1 MGPGLPRSGLE
12 RMYET
17 YFGFHEKPFSLIPD
31 PDFLYLSEGHR
42 AALSLLEYGI
52 SEQTGFVVISGEVGS
67 GKTTL
72 VRRLLS
78 SVSDD
83 IVVGLITNTHPS
95 FGELL
100 QWICL
105 AFDLE
110 HRDKGKVELYQGF
123 LDFLIEQYAASRRTV
138 LLIDEAQNLSPEA
151 LEELR
156 MLSNINADKDY
167 LIQLIL
173 LGQPELLAKLRR
185 PDLRQFVQRIGVD
198 YHLGPLTFADTL
210 AYIRHRLIVAGGAPE
225 LFDDPA
231 CAAVYHYSGGVP
243 RVANVLC
250 DLALVFAYAEDRPQI
265 DIDIVMEVAATRR
278 KSGLAIFRPDPDS
291 QSREEIKRTIVR
303 PLTASWPQDPRHTP
317 HPLHQTSRS

>member
-1 MGPGLPRSGLE
+1 
-12 RMYET
+12 MYET

-52 SEQTGFVVISGEVGS
+52 TEQTGFVVISGEIGS

-72 VRRLLS
+72 VRRLLG
-78 SVSDD
+78 SVADD

-138 LLIDEAQNLSPEA
+138 LVIDEAQNLGPEA

-198 YHLGPLTFADTL
+198 YHLGPLAIEDSL
-210 AYIRHRLIVAGGAPE
+210 AYIRHRLSVAGGDPQ
-225 LFDDPA
+225 LFDDDA
-231 CAAVYHYSGGVP
+231 CAAVHYYSGGVP
-243 RVANVLC
+243 RVMNVLC
-250 DLALVFAYAEDRPQI
+250 DLALVFAYAEDRPRI

-278 KSGLAIFRPDPDS
+278 KSGLAVFRDDPETENPDEA
-291 QSREEIKRTIVR
+291 RRTIIR
-303 PLTASWPQDPRHTP
+303 PLLSNRHSTPLHPQNP
-317 HPLHQTSRS
+317 HPLRKDYGS

>member
-1 MGPGLPRSGLE
+1 
-12 RMYET
+12 MYET

-52 SEQTGFVVISGEVGS
+52 TEQTGFVVISGEIGS

-78 SVSDD
+78 SVSED

-138 LLIDEAQNLSPEA
+138 LVIDEAQNLSPEA

-198 YHLGPLTFADTL
+198 YHLGPLTIDDTL
-210 AYIRHRLIVAGGAPE
+210 AYIRHRLTVAGGDPQ
-225 LFDDPA
+225 LFDDYA
-231 CAAVYHYSGGVP
+231 CAAVHYYAGGVP
-243 RVANVLC
+243 RVMNVLC
-250 DLALVFAYAEDRPQI
+250 DMALVFAYAEDRPQV

-278 KSGLAIFRPDPDS
+278 KSGLAVFRADPEHENRD
-291 QSREEIKRTIVR
+291 EVKRAIIR
-303 PLTASWPQDPRHTP
+303 PLLGDWHEPAPLQPQPQ
-317 HPLHQTSRS
+317 PLRKDYGS

>member
-1 MGPGLPRSGLE
+1 
-12 RMYET
+12 MYET

-52 SEQTGFVVISGEVGS
+52 TEQTGFVVISGEIGS

-78 SVSDD
+78 SVSED

-110 HRDKGKVELYQGF
+110 HRNKGKVELYQSF

-138 LLIDEAQNLSPEA
+138 LVIDEAQNLSPEA

-185 PDLRQFVQRIGVD
+185 PDLVQFVQRIGID
-198 YHLGPLTFADTL
+198 YHLGPLMIEDTV
-210 AYIRHRLIVAGGAPE
+210 AYIRHRLAVAGGDPQ
-225 LFDDPA
+225 LFDDYA
-231 CAAVYHYSGGVP
+231 CAAVHYYSGGVP
-243 RVANVLC
+243 RIVNVLC
-250 DLALVFAYAEDRPQI
+250 DLALVFAYAEDRPSI
-265 DIDIVMEVAATRR
+265 DIDIVMEVAATRQ
-278 KSGLAIFRPDPDS
+278 KSGLAVFRADPENQNRDEVRRS
-291 QSREEIKRTIVR
+291 IIRLLHRDWQSATLQSDTLRTDYR
-303 PLTASWPQDPRHTP
+303 R
-317 HPLHQTSRS
+317 

>member
-1 MGPGLPRSGLE
+1 
-12 RMYET
+12 MYET

-52 SEQTGFVVISGEVGS
+52 TEQTGFVVISGEIGS

-78 SVSDD
+78 SVSED

-138 LLIDEAQNLSPEA
+138 LVIDEAQNLSPEA
-151 LEELR
+151 LAAVVGRSLGR
-156 MLSNINADKDY
+156 WAAASP
-167 LIQLIL
+167 L
-173 LGQPELLAKLRR
+173 LPPPPTAGSFGRSPRPVRRAPGAVTTAARARPAPPGQATRAPG
-185 PDLRQFVQRIGVD
+185 RQR
-198 YHLGPLTFADTL
+198 GPLS
-210 AYIRHRLIVAGGAPE
+210 AG
-225 LFDDPA
+225 
-231 CAAVYHYSGGVP
+231 CRP
-243 RVANVLC
+243 R
-250 DLALVFAYAEDRPQI
+250 R
-265 DIDIVMEVAATRR
+265 
-278 KSGLAIFRPDPDS
+278 
-291 QSREEIKRTIVR
+291 
-303 PLTASWPQDPRHTP
+303 
-317 HPLHQTSRS
+317 

>member
-1 MGPGLPRSGLE
+1 
-12 RMYET
+12 MYET

-52 SEQTGFVVISGEVGS
+52 TEQTGFVVISGEVGS

-72 VRRLLS
+72 VRRLLTT
-78 SVSDD
+78 VSEDV
-83 IVVGLITNTHPS
+83 VVGLITNTHPS

-105 AFDLE
+105 AFDLD
-110 HRDKGKVELYQGF
+110 HREKGKVELYQGF

-138 LLIDEAQNLSPEA
+138 LVIDEAQNLSPEA

-198 YHLGPLTFADTL
+198 YHLGPLTLADTL
-210 AYIRHRLIVAGGAPE
+210 AYIRHRLTVAGGDPQ
-225 LFDDPA
+225 LFDDYA
-231 CAAVYHYSGGVP
+231 CAAVHYYAGGVP
-243 RVANVLC
+243 RLANVLC
-250 DLALVFAYAEDRPQI
+250 DMALVFAYAEDRPQI

-278 KSGLAIFRPDPDS
+278 QSGLAVFRADPENQTRDEA
-291 QSREEIKRTIVR
+291 RRTIIR
-303 PLTASWPQDPRHTP
+303 TLLATYTPQPLQPETRRKDYGS
-317 HPLHQTSRS
+317 

>member
-1 MGPGLPRSGLE
+1 
-12 RMYET
+12 
-17 YFGFHEKPFSLIPD
+17 
-31 PDFLYLSEGHR
+31 
-42 AALSLLEYGI
+42 
-52 SEQTGFVVISGEVGS
+52 
-67 GKTTL
+67 
-72 VRRLLS
+72 
-78 SVSDD
+78 
-83 IVVGLITNTHPS
+83 
-95 FGELL
+95 
-100 QWICL
+100 
-105 AFDLE
+105 
-110 HRDKGKVELYQGF
+110 
-123 LDFLIEQYAASRRTV
+123 
-138 LLIDEAQNLSPEA
+138 
-151 LEELR
+151 

-291 QSREEIKRTIVR
+291 QSREEIKRTILR

>member
-1 MGPGLPRSGLE
+1 
-12 RMYET
+12 MYET

-52 SEQTGFVVISGEVGS
+52 TEQTGFVVISGEVGS

-72 VRRLLS
+72 VRRLLTT
-78 SVSDD
+78 VSEDV
-83 IVVGLITNTHPS
+83 VVGLITNTHPS

-105 AFDLE
+105 AFDLD
-110 HRDKGKVELYQGF
+110 HREKGKVELYQGF

-138 LLIDEAQNLSPEA
+138 LVIDEAQNLSPEA

-198 YHLGPLTFADTL
+198 YHLGPLTLADTL
-210 AYIRHRLIVAGGAPE
+210 AYIRHRLTVAGGDPQ
-225 LFDDPA
+225 LFDDYA
-231 CAAVYHYSGGVP
+231 CAAVHYYAGGVP
-243 RVANVLC
+243 RLANVLC
-250 DLALVFAYAEDRPQI
+250 DMALVFAYAEDRPQI

-278 KSGLAIFRPDPDS
+278 QSGLGVFRADPENQTRDEA
-291 QSREEIKRTIVR
+291 RRTIIR
-303 PLTASWPQDPRHTP
+303 TLRATHTP
-317 HPLHQTSRS
+317 QPLQPETL